1 MLTIGM
7 RDEKYR
13 YRGLLKASKV
23 ELITRL
29 NEPDTFIVDVAPE
42 LAQQATRLREGW
54 GLVLHDGGLRVSGVI
69 TAFHRTAKDNALE
82 VEVTCTSEL
91 VFLKDRLTYP
101 DPSHPED
108 QQTAARYQDRGPAET
123 IIKRITS
130 RNLGPGAIPTRRIE
144 GFHITDDGGRGSTT
158 AIDTRLKNL
167 LDTLTPIATAAG
179 LRMTATYQ
187 DGKINFDTIP
197 FKNRARAVRL
207 SYLSGEVVGWEM
219 TDRVGTAT
227 AVVVGGQGEGE
238 DRKLTSQTR
247 NDSWLRRIEIFKDRR
262 DSDNPETL
270 TAAANE
276 ELEKAKSDRSMKITL
291 YETETRRLGEAFNIG
306 DTVTIDAAAH
316 VTPYSA
322 QIVEAKI
329 SWENNTRTVELTIG
343 ALDTTLRQAEIER
356 LRNEV
361 AALATI

>member
-7 RDEKYR
+7 RDDKYR

-101 DPSHPED
+101 DPSNPED
-108 QQTAARYQDRGPAET
+108 QQTTARYQDRGPAET
-123 IIKRITS
+123 IIKRIIS
-130 RNLGPGAIPTRRIE
+130 RNLGAEAIPSRRAE
-144 GFHITDDGGRGSTT
+144 GFHITDDGGRGSTA

-167 LDTLTPIATAAG
+167 LETLTPIATSAG
-179 LRMTATYQ
+179 LRMTAVYK
-187 DGKINFDTIP
+187 DGKINFDTTP

-276 ELEKAKSDRSMKITL
+276 ELEKAKSERSMKITL
-291 YETETRRLGEAFNIG
+291 YETETRRLGEAYNIG
-306 DTVTIDAAAH
+306 DTVTIDAAAY

-343 ALDTTLRQAEIER
+343 ALDTTLRQTEIER

-361 AALATI
+361 AALATV

>member
-23 ELITRL
+23 ELVTRL

-54 GLVLHDGGLRVSGVI
+54 GLVLHDGGLRVSGVV

-101 DPSHPED
+101 DPSNPED
-108 QQTAARYQDRGPAET
+108 QQRTARYKDRGPAET
-123 IIKRITS
+123 IIKRITA
-130 RNLGPGAIPTRRIE
+130 RNLGADAIQARRIN
-144 GFHITDDGGRGSTT
+144 GFHITNDHGRGTDAT
-158 AIDTRLKNL
+158 IDTRLKNL
-167 LDTLTPIATAAG
+167 LETLTPIATSAG
-179 LRMTATYQ
+179 LRMTAIYQ
-187 DGKINFDTIP
+187 NGKITFDTIP
-197 FKNRARAVRL
+197 FKNRSRSVRL

-238 DRKLTSQTR
+238 DRKITSQTR

-276 ELEKAKSDRSMKITL
+276 ELEKAKSERSMKITL

-329 SWENNTRTVELTIG
+329 AWENNTRTVELTIG